1 MTVRGGSKLDADAG
15 SIFNAD
21 LHQPFL
27 RGDSVYHS
35 CSFARGVYMSN
46 RLKMANIHAVIGLL
60 EQGWS
65 YRRISRELGIDRETV
80 ARYDRLRRNRSKPA
94 IVAPGSEASDSSN
107 PAIPTAGS
115 LEVLGF
121 VEASAHPPGR
131 PSRCDPFGDLITQKL
146 DVGLSG
152 QRIWQ
157 DLASDDGFTG
167 SYSSVKR
174 FVRRL
179 GATTPLPFRRMECEP
194 GQEGQVDFG
203 SGAWVFDDGKRRRPH
218 ILRITLSHSRK
229 SYSEPI
235 WQQTTENFI
244 RSLENSFRAFGGVPK
259 TLVIDN
265 LKAAVTNADWFDPDI
280 NPKVVEFARYYG
292 TVVLPTKPYTPR
304 HKGKIEGGVKYV
316 KNNALKGRIFSSL
329 FEQKQFLSKWEKDVA
344 DTRIHGT
351 TKKQVRRIFEEV
363 ERKALLPLPPE
374 PFPFYHEGKRKV
386 HRDGHVEVAKSYY
399 SVPPEY
405 LGREVWVRWDSR
417 LVRVFNGQFEQIAIH
432 PRVALGRFNTSRS
445 HLADQKISAVE
456 RGAEYMLL
464 KAVNIGVDA
473 SLWAKA
479 MLDARGIEGVR
490 VLQGFIHLARNYP
503 AHAINNASKTALHA
517 GLFRLR
523 PLRELVKRHSTQ
535 GELEFAD
542 SHPIIRPLS
551 EYQDIITVSF
561 KIAEKERSE
570 NEPAT

>member
-1 MTVRGGSKLDADAG
+1 
-15 SIFNAD
+15 
-21 LHQPFL
+21 
-27 RGDSVYHS
+27 
-35 CSFARGVYMSN
+35 MSN
-46 RLKMANIHAVIGLL
+46 RLKMANIYAIIGLL

-65 YRRISRELGIDRETV
+65 YRRISRELGTDRGTV
-80 ARYDRLRRNRSKPA
+80 SRYDRLRHNFSNPA
-94 IVAPGSEASDSSN
+94 ILAPGSEASEGSK
-107 PAIPTAGS
+107 PAIPTPGS
-115 LEVLGF
+115 LLEDLSFIG
-121 VEASAHPPGR
+121 ASARPPGR
-131 PSRCDPFGDLITQKL
+131 PSQCYSFRDLINQKL
-146 DVGLSG
+146 DLGLSA

-157 DLASDDGFTG
+157 DLKSEDGFTG

-174 FVRRL
+174 FVHRL

-203 SGAWVFDDGKRRRPH
+203 SGAWVFEDGKRRRPH

-280 NPKVVEFARYYG
+280 NPKVVEFARHYG
-292 TVVLPTKPYTPR
+292 TVILPTKPYMPR

-316 KNNALKGRIFSSL
+316 KNNALKGREFSSL
-329 FEQKQFLSKWEKDVA
+329 FEHKQFLIQWERDVA

-351 TKKQVRRIFEEV
+351 TKKQVRRVFEEV
-363 ERKALLPLPPE
+363 ERNALLPLPSE

-386 HRDGHVEVAKSYY
+386 HRDGHVEVAMSYY

-417 LVRVFNGQFEQIAIH
+417 LVRVFNKQFEQIAIH
-432 PRVALGRFNTSRS
+432 PRVAPGRFDTSRC

-456 RGAEYMLL
+456 KGVEYMLG
-464 KAVNIGVDA
+464 KTINIGNEA

-479 MLDARGIEGVR
+479 MLANRGIEGVR
-490 VLQGFIHLARNYP
+490 VLQGFIHLAKNYP
-503 AHAINNASKTALHA
+503 ARAINIASKTALAA
-517 GLFRLR
+517 GMFRLR
-523 PLRELVKRHSTQ
+523 PLRELIKRHSEHK
-535 GELEFAD
+535 ELEFTD
-542 SHPIIRPLS
+542 NHPIIRPLS
-551 EYQDIITVSF
+551 EYQDLIDVSF

-570 NEPAT
+570 NESTT